1 MTLFDSLPSG
11 DPPVEPPR
19 FSALVYDVETK
30 RCLPGSGDWA
40 RGLDHCKGWTDY
52 KGMGISVVA
61 AYDFLNDAYMVFMDD
76 NLHKFQNLIDQREYV
91 IGFNSLRFDDCLCAA
106 HGVEVTTSYDLL
118 AEIRAAVKGMP
129 KVETMGRRAYNL
141 ELLSQV
147 NLGGG
152 KFGTGAMAPM
162 LWQRGRIGT
171 LISYCLRDVQVTKAL
186 FDRRLNLI
194 DPNCNRSLRL
204 RDLA

>member
-1 MTLFDSLPSG
+1 MSLFDSHKETE
-11 DPPVEPPR
+11 PVGL
-19 FSALVYDVETK
+19 SALVYDVETK

-52 KGMGISVVA
+52 RGMGISVIC
-61 AYDFLNDAYMVFMDD
+61 AYDYLDDTYMVFMDD
-76 NLHKFQNLIDQREYV
+76 NLHKFQNLIDRREHV
-91 IGFNSLRFDDCLCAA
+91 IGFNSIRFDDALCAA
-106 HGVEVTTSYDLL
+106 HGVVVTTSYDLL
-118 AEIRAAVKGMP
+118 KEIREAAALMP

-162 LWQRGRIGT
+162 LYQRGRFGT
-171 LISYCLRDVQVTKAL
+171 LVSYCLRDVQVTRAL
-186 FDRRLNLI
+186 FDKRLNLI
-194 DPNCNRSLRL
+194 DPNCNRTLRL
-204 RDLA
+204 RDVA